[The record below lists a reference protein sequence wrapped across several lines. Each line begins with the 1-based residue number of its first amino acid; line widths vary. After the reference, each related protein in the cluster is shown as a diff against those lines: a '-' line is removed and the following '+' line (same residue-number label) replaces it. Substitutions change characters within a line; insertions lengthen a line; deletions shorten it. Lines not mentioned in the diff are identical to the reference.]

1 MQYKTRCIPH
11 PPAPVRLFSGQMCLW
26 PSDLSSVLRTHIKN
40 ERTDSCRL
48 SSDRSYVH
56 LGMCTHRKKNL
67 IKYVHSKGVYISIFF
82 LISEMSYSACSVNSK
97 LIISAIWKLPGLYN
111 RKEHICHKDKTCS
124 ALRSWSKSFSE
135 CWPDPRE
142 QGERFICSVWLRL
155 FQVTLY
161 YKDAQCVREKPA
173 VISAIVQ

>member
-1 MQYKTRCIPH
+1 MRELTLAGCPLI
-11 PPAPVRLFSGQMCLW
+11 
-26 PSDLSSVLRTHIKN
+26 
-40 ERTDSCRL
+40 
-48 SSDRSYVH
+48 VH
-56 LGMCTHRKKNL
+56 MCTLVCAHIEKKNL

-82 LISEMSYSACSVNSK
+82 LISEMSYSTCSVNSK

-111 RKEHICHKDKTCS
+111 RKEHICHKDKTYS

-142 QGERFICSVWLRL
+142 QGQCFICSVWLRL

-173 VISAIVQ
+173 VISANCTVAITYWIQRGLFLYTLISW